1 MLWRSL
7 LSGAAL
13 LGLATAQVTTDCNP
27 MNETDCKPDPAF
39 GTSHMWNFNQTP
51 SSDLWRTKVGPITYD
66 KEKGAEFTINKQG
79 DSPTLETNFYFFF
92 GRLSFS
98 LKAATG
104 RGIVSSMMMLSD
116 NLDEIDWEFTGTD
129 DRASTNFFGK
139 HVLNYENGEYHDMD
153 TSCHDD
159 YHNYTTVWTAEK
171 MDFYIDEKIVRTVK
185 HEDAKV
191 NDTDVYPQTPMRV
204 SLGIWAGGDPSMNEW
219 TRKWAGGDTNFDE
232 GPFTMYVKDAY
243 IEDFSTGKEYV
254 YGDKSGTW
262 ESIEIV
268 KGNSTAYEALNQK
281 PSESK
286 SISEKFNELPQAAK
300 ISVYAGGAAV
310 GAIAIVALVFF
321 CIKQRR
327 RGAQEARSALQA
339 SETDR
344 SINRYSKMGIQTD
357 DFAERA
363 TEYDA
368 HEMKSTGLAGANYY
382 SVPSNESTA
391 YVGAAAVGAGAAMR
405 SPTQSSFHDARSA
418 HGGFAS
424 PPPPVGTVRSP
435 SPGMMRSP
443 GSPGPQQAYGASRM
457 QHDSPFS
464 DANAYGNSRVQ
475 SPGPSPMSP
484 SQRSFSGHSGF
495 SQPRRSPGPGGY
507 RQ

>member
-1 MLWRSL
+1 
-7 LSGAAL
+7 
-13 LGLATAQVTTDCNP
+13 

-39 GTSHMWNFNQTP
+39 GTSHMWHFNQTP
-51 SSDLWRTKVGPITYD
+51 SSDLWRTKVGPMHYD
-66 KEKGAEFTINKQG
+66 EEGGARFTISKQG
-79 DSPTLETNFYFFF
+79 ESPTIDTKFYIFF
-92 GRLSFS
+92 GRVSFS

-139 HVLNYENGEYHDMD
+139 HIEYYENGEYHDMD
-153 TSCHDD
+153 TPCHDD

-171 MDFYIDEKIVRTVK
+171 MDFYIDEKIVRTVS

-191 NDTDVYPQTPMRV
+191 NDTDIYPQTPMRV

-232 GPFTMYVKDAY
+232 GPFDMYVKDAY

-254 YGDKSGTW
+254 FGDKSGTW

-268 KGNSTAYEALNQK
+268 PGNSTAYEALNQE
-281 PSESK
+281 PSK
-286 SISEKFNELPQAAK
+286 SISEKFNALPQAAK
-300 ISVYAGGAAV
+300 IGVYAGGAAV
-310 GAIAIVALVFF
+310 GALAIGALIFF

-327 RGAQEARSALQA
+327 RGAHEARSALQA

-344 SINRYSKMGIQTD
+344 SINRYSKMGLQGD
-357 DFAERA
+357 DFSERA

-368 HEMKSTGLAGANYY
+368 HEMKSTGQAGANYY
-382 SVPSNESTA
+382 SVPANESTTSLDKA
-391 YVGAAAVGAGAAMR
+391 GWAGAAVVGAGAGAALR
-405 SPTQSSFHDARSA
+405 SPTQSSFQGARNA
-418 HGGFAS
+418 QGGFAS
-424 PPPPVGTVRSP
+424 PPPPVGTVRSS

-464 DANAYGNSRVQ
+464 DANAYGRVQ

-495 SQPRRSPGPGGY
+495 SQPKGSPGPGGY